1 MFFAFEKTTK
11 LTASP
16 SSKSKNSVWDE
27 RMTIATMQHIP
38 LASAYLCPN
47 CSCIGNYSKE
57 CPACASPFLLC
68 LANVLD
74 RAPEEDVQI
83 SYERMPS
90 LAA

>member
-1 MFFAFEKTTK
+1 MFFPFEKTTK

-16 SSKSKNSVWDE
+16 SSKSRNSVWDE
-27 RMTIATMQHIP
+27 RMTIATMLHIP

-47 CSCIGNYSKE
+47 CSCIGNCSKQ
-57 CPACASPFLLC
+57 CPVCASPFLLS
-68 LANVLD
+68 LANALD
-74 RAPEEDVQI
+74 RVPEEDAQV

>member
-1 MFFAFEKTTK
+1 MFFPFEKTTK
-11 LTASP
+11 LTACP
-16 SSKSKNSVWDE
+16 SSKSRNGVWDE

-57 CPACASPFLLC
+57 CPACASTSLLC

-83 SYERMPS
+83 SYERMPA